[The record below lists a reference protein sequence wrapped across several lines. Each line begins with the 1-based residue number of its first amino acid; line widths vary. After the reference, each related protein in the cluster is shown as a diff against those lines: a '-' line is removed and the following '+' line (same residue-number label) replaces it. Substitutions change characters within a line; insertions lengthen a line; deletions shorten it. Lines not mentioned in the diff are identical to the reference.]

1 MDSISDEKINL
12 SAWSSPCVGASR
24 GFIAKCC
31 KWDEGLSYNELGCI
45 IDEGQN
51 LQVFDVA
58 EILMCAIVEV
68 AFSYY
73 GMRILDRSAF
83 NGRLMGPGQH

>member
-31 KWDEGLSYNELGCI
+31 KWDEGLSYDELGCI

-51 LQVFDVA
+51 LQVFDMA
-58 EILMCAIVEV
+58 EMLMCAIVEV
-68 AFSYY
+68 AFS
-73 GMRILDRSAF
+73 
-83 NGRLMGPGQH
+83 